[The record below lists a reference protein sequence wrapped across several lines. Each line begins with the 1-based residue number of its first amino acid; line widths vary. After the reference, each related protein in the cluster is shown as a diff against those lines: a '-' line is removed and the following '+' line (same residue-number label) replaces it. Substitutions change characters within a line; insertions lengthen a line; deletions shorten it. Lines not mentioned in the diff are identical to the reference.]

1 MMMMEPSKAHGLREL
16 FPSATPSP
24 CLVALSRVMITGKWL
39 LITRFF
45 FFFFDCSCFSQT
57 TNLLNNLVFSLK
69 FALYTV

>member
-1 MMMMEPSKAHGLREL
+1 MKMMEPSKAYGLREL
-16 FPSATPSP
+16 FPSANPLP

-45 FFFFDCSCFSQT
+45 FFFDCSCFSQT
-57 TNLLNNLVFSLK
+57 TNLLNNLVPSLK

>member
-1 MMMMEPSKAHGLREL
+1 MMMMEPSKAQGLREL
-16 FPSATPSP
+16 FPSATPP
-24 CLVALSRVMITGKWL
+24 PPPLVALSRVMITGKWL
-39 LITRFF
+39 LITR

>member
-1 MMMMEPSKAHGLREL
+1 MKMMEPSKAHGFREL

-45 FFFFDCSCFSQT
+45 LTAAASVR
-57 TNLLNNLVFSLK
+57 LLI
-69 FALYTV
+69 Y

>member
-1 MMMMEPSKAHGLREL
+1 MRMMEPSKAHGFREL
-16 FPSATPSP
+16 FPSATPSL

-45 FFFFDCSCFSQT
+45 FFDCSCVSQT
-57 TNLLNNLVFSLK
+57 SNLLNNFISSLK

>member
-1 MMMMEPSKAHGLREL
+1 MKMMEPSKAHGLREL

-45 FFFFDCSCFSQT
+45 FLTAAASVR
-57 TNLLNNLVFSLK
+57 LLI
-69 FALYTV
+69 Y

>member
-1 MMMMEPSKAHGLREL
+1 MKMMEPSKAHGLREL

-45 FFFFDCSCFSQT
+45 FFLTAAASVR
-57 TNLLNNLVFSLK
+57 LLI
-69 FALYTV
+69 Y